1 MAGLESSCASLQVV
15 LCRVRTAFYGFQVF
29 VHLSLIHLLSL
40 RRSPSSLSLRPTM
53 ASPAISMPW
62 LVKDPGQTL
71 KASMDEPYGNVPN
84 LINFTKVVLI
94 AGGSGTRFTV
104 GVAIDLLRKLGTSQT
119 TTVEFIWCSTSRDAS
134 AALNG
139 SISCLD

>member
-1 MAGLESSCASLQVV
+1 
-15 LCRVRTAFYGFQVF
+15 
-29 VHLSLIHLLSL
+29 
-40 RRSPSSLSLRPTM
+40 
-53 ASPAISMPW
+53 
-62 LVKDPGQTL
+62 
-71 KASMDEPYGNVPN
+71 MDEPYGNVPN